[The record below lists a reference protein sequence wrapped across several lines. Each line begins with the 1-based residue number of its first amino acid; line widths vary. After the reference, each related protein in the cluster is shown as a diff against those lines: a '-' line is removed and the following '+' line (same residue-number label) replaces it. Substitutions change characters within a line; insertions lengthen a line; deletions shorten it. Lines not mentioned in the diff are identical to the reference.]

1 MLFNTSDPEAMNTSG
16 KRAME
21 QDKDIGMTQR
31 GTGVNKVQEAETEN
45 ETGSECFW
53 ENLLLT

>member
-1 MLFNTSDPEAMNTSG
+1 MNMNG

-31 GTGVNKVQEAETEN
+31 GTGVNKVQEAETEK
-45 ETGSECFW
+45 ERGSECFW